1 MPMLQWGMLLLP
13 LSQLLLLQ
21 LPVNPPAS
29 VVAPVA
35 ADTAFA
41 NTFDFAILIAT
52 YTGPDVAI
60 VGNIIVQN
68 NPTFSAASSASE
80 ALTIQT

>member
-13 LSQLLLLQ
+13 LSQLLLLP

-35 ADTAFA
+35 ADTAFG
-41 NTFDFAILIAT
+41 NTFDFAPVIAT

-68 NPTFSAASSASE
+68 NPTFSAASSASV
-80 ALTIQT
+80 AVTIES

>member
-1 MPMLQWGMLLLP
+1 ML
-13 LSQLLLLQ
+13 
-21 LPVNPPAS
+21 LPVNLPVS

-35 ADTAFA
+35 ADTAFG
-41 NTFDFAILIAT
+41 NTFDFATLIAT

-68 NPTFSAASSASE
+68 HSELMQHFLLLILFLSSAAT
-80 ALTIQT
+80 LTEVVHILLSL